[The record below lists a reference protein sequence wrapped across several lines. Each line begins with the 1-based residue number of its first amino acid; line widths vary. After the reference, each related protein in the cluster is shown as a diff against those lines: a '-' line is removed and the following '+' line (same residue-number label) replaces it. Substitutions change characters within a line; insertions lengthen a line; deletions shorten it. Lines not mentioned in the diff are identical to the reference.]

1 MKKVLKITGIILGV
15 LIAIPL
21 VFLGGAYLN
30 AWLILGGVEGGQRER
45 VAALESEIATLP
57 GGVHSTW
64 RDGAGTGLSD
74 ELRLNEIQFIGTHN
88 SYAKRPNWLQEF
100 AISLVEPDTVPTL
113 RYDHADFTTQLTE
126 GVRSFEIDLRYHGEG
141 KFSVSH
147 VPVVGNDGTVANLE
161 LGLKEIA
168 LWSQSH
174 PDHLPISIMLE
185 FKEDWM
191 FLDPSL
197 KRFNHDG
204 EAMTTLNQLLTD
216 TFGESLLTPD
226 QVRGSESSVQAAALG
241 EQGWPTLGK
250 SRGKVMLFMWAG
262 EALREQYLGAF
273 PDLRGAALF
282 TAARDNAGS
291 DIAVIIHDAPD
302 ATAIGAYVEQG
313 FFVRTRADA
322 DLKLDEADPRGAFD
336 SGAQVIS
343 TDYPWYAPHESGYQ
357 VSFDGGSSVRENPVT
372 PQRQ

>member
-1 MKKVLKITGIILGV
+1 MKKVLKITGIVLGA
-15 LIAIPL
+15 LLAIPL

-30 AWLILGGVEGGQRER
+30 AWLILSGVEGGQRER
-45 VAALESEIATLP
+45 VEALEEEIATLP
-57 GGVHSTW
+57 GGVHSNW
-64 RDGAGTGLSD
+64 RDGAGTGLND
-74 ELRLNEIQFIGTHN
+74 ELRLNQLQFIGTHN

-113 RYDHADFTTQLTE
+113 RYDHANLSTQLTE
-126 GVRSFEIDLRYHGEG
+126 GVRSFELDLRYHGG
-141 KFSVSH
+141 GQFSVSH

-174 PDHLPISIMLE
+174 PDHLPITIMLE

-197 KRFNHDG
+197 KRFSHDN
-204 EAMTTLNQLLTD
+204 EAMSALNQLLTD
-216 TFGESLLTPD
+216 TFGETLLTPD
-226 QVRGSESSVQAAALG
+226 QVRGSESSVQAAVLG
-241 EQGWPTLGK
+241 ERGWPTLAE
-250 SRGKVMLFMWAG
+250 SRGRVMLFMWAG
-262 EALREQYLGAF
+262 EALREQYLGEF
-273 PDLRGAALF
+273 PDLHGAAVF
-282 TAARDNAGS
+282 TAARNNAGS
-291 DIAVIIHDAPD
+291 DIAVIIHDIPD
-302 ATAIGAYVEQG
+302 TAAIVNYVERG
-313 FFVRTRADA
+313 FLVRTRADA
-322 DLKLDEADPRGAFD
+322 DLNLDAADPESAFS

-357 VSFDGGSSVRENPVT
+357 VSFNDGSSVRENPVT